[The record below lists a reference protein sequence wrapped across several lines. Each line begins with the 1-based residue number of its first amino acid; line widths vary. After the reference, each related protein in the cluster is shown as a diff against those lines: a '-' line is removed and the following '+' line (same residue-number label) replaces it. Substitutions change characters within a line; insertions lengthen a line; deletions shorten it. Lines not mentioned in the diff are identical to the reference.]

1 MRRTEAR
8 AYAMQWLHEED
19 FQSKCSHVP
28 HLEFA
33 VAIEDQLKVYVNPD
47 SGKTEYYDDGLG
59 RWMPDGGA
67 HRVAGEDLAIPLINA
82 FTPHKLVYEE
92 REGKTKVVPRPVK
105 WDDSRFRNA
114 PLAAPNCHD
123 GEILKG

>member
-19 FQSKCSHVP
+19 CQSKCSHVP

-33 VAIEDQLKVYVNPD
+33 VAIEDQLKVYVNTD
-47 SGKTEYYDDGLG
+47 SGKTEYCDDGLG
-59 RWMPDGGA
+59 HWMPDGGA
-67 HRVAGEDLAIPLINA
+67 HRVAGEDLAIPLINT

-92 REGKTKVVPRPVK
+92 RERARLKSCPAPSSGTTVGFVTRRSPLPLPR
-105 WDDSRFRNA
+105 W
-114 PLAAPNCHD
+114 
-123 GEILKG
+123 